1 MKKKQ
6 KSISAKAEMTPLEKT
21 VHDLQLKDI
30 RPALKTVDSLFQNWL
45 KLNGKR
51 FPYKIH
57 PRRRRA
63 AAESSWHTKAKEYSF
78 DGLATELYF
87 TLAPHTL
94 QVHFDLMGEYYDGMC
109 DFEIYPTQRRDGKY
123 ACAECARNWQER
135 LLKTSKNRD
144 GLESIK
150 KEKYF
155 ASLAELYADHC
166 FVPLLAWCKKTLK
179 PRRMIIYCGEPE
191 ESLMAMIRP
200 VEEVLSFTR
209 PHRSLPLVLPKQRL
223 GNGLFEL

>member
-1 MKKKQ
+1 
-6 KSISAKAEMTPLEKT
+6 MTPLE
-21 VHDLQLKDI
+21 VALRDLQLKEM

-51 FPYKIH
+51 FPYNIH
-57 PRRRRA
+57 PRRRKLA
-63 AAESSWHTKAKEYSF
+63 AQASWHTKAKEYGF
-78 DGLATELYF
+78 DSLATELYF
-87 TLAPHTL
+87 TLAPCTL
-94 QVHFDLMGEYYDGMC
+94 QVHLDLKGEYYDGVC
-109 DFEIYPTQRRDGKY
+109 DFEIIPAQRKDGKY
-123 ACAECARNWQER
+123 ICVWCAHNWCER
-135 LLKTSKNRD
+135 LLKTSKKRD
-144 GLESIK
+144 SLDNIR

-166 FVPLLAWCKKTLK
+166 FEPLLAWCKKTLK

-200 VEEVLSFTR
+200 VEDVLSFTG

-223 GNGLFEL
+223 GNSMFEL